1 MDFNVIGNLIGS
13 LGFPIVMCIMMYNRM
28 GKQDEQHKEEMS
40 KLTESIN
47 NNTVALTQLSAKLDE
62 KEKFENE

>member
-47 NNTVALTQLSAKLDE
+47 NNTIALTQLSAKLDE
-62 KEKFENE
+62 KEKMADE

>member
-1 MDFNVIGNLIGS
+1 MDVNVIGNLIGS
-13 LGFPIVMCIMMYNRM
+13 IGFPIVMCIMMYNRM

-47 NNTVALTQLSAKLDE
+47 NNTIALTQLSAKLDE
-62 KEKFENE
+62 KEKM